1 MGRALG
7 RTISGRLMLAAAFV
21 FATRFLAAQEAA
33 PVPPLL
39 TVDQAV
45 QIAIANNVSL
55 KIANLDVDKSK
66 WQVAAAKTRRLPAIS
81 TYLFA
86 SGNLNSPTFNFSQG
100 IFGRIN
106 GLPNPAQNINID
118 LSQGVSGFAN
128 AQVAQ
133 PISQLYKLHLAIQ
146 EKQLSSDLASQQFR
160 GKKQSVVADVK
171 QAYYAVLQ
179 TESALKS
186 TEATVKQYE
195 ETDRV
200 ATQYIAQEAVL
211 QSESLDVKAKLA
223 EARYQVVELQNN
235 LQTQKEQ
242 LNYLLGRDLETDF
255 TAEEVPP
262 ISMKETDLQLAQ
274 QTALAQRPEIK
285 EAEINVQRAEV
296 DRKLAKSQYIPDVGV
311 AFHYSSPL
319 NTAILPKNIAS
330 AGVEMSWEPFDWGRR
345 KDDVNEKKIT
355 LEQSQYQLKDAHSQ
369 VLLDVNSHFRKL
381 DQSRQLLS
389 VAQAAQA
396 AENQKLREV
405 NDKFRQSSVLL
416 RDVLQQ
422 QAAVANANHDY
433 EQALLAFWTAK
444 AEFEKA
450 LGEE

>member
-1 MGRALG
+1 MGRVFG
-7 RTISGRLMLAAAFV
+7 KTISGRLAVPAFFILAAFS
-21 FATRFLAAQEAA
+21 LAAQEPGPA
-33 PVPPLL
+33 PPLL
-39 TVDQAV
+39 TVSQAV
-45 QIAIANNVSL
+45 QIAIANNISL
-55 KIANLDVDKSK
+55 KIAGLDVTKSN
-66 WQVAAAKTRRLPAIS
+66 WDVVAAKTRRFPAIS

-86 SGNLNSPTFNFSQG
+86 SGDLNSPTFTFNQG
-100 IFGRIN
+100 IFGKIN
-106 GLPNPAQNINID
+106 GLPNPAVTTRIN
-118 LSQGVSGFAN
+118 LSQGVTGFAD

-133 PISQLYKLHLAIQ
+133 PITQLYKIHLAIR
-146 EKQLSSDLASQQFR
+146 EKQLSSDMASQQLR
-160 GKKQSVVADVK
+160 GKRQSVVADVK

-186 TEATVKQYE
+186 ADATVKQYV

-200 ATQYIAQEAVL
+200 ATQYIEQQAVL

-223 EARYQVVELQNN
+223 QARFQVVQLHNN

-255 TAEEVPP
+255 TTEQVPT
-262 ISMKETDLQLAQ
+262 ISLQETDLQIAQ
-274 QTALAQRPEIK
+274 ETALSQRPEIK
-285 EAEINVQRAEV
+285 EAEINVQRADV
-296 DRKLAKSQYIPDVGV
+296 DRKLAKSQFIPDIGA

-319 NTAILPKNIAS
+319 NTEILPQNIAA

-345 KDDVNEKKIT
+345 KDEVNAKKVT
-355 LEQSQYQLKDAHSQ
+355 LEQTQYQLKDARSQ
-369 VLLDVNSHFRKL
+369 VVLDVNNHFRKL
-381 DQSRQLLS
+381 DESRQLLS
-389 VAQAAQA
+389 VAEAAQA
-396 AENQKLREV
+396 AANEKLREV

-422 QAAVANANHDY
+422 QTAVATADHDY

>member
-1 MGRALG
+1 MVAGFL
-7 RTISGRLMLAAAFV
+7 
-21 FATRFLAAQEAA
+21 FAVCWMTAQVAA
-33 PVPPLL
+33 PAPPLL
-39 TVDQAV
+39 TVDQAT
-45 QIAIANNVSL
+45 QIAVANNISL

-66 WQVAAAKTRRLPAIS
+66 WEVAAAKTRRLPAIS
-81 TYLFA
+81 TYVFA
-86 SGNLNSPTFNFSQG
+86 SGDLNSPSFTFSEG
-100 IFGRIN
+100 IFGKIN
-106 GLPNPAQNINID
+106 GLPNPSQNTRIQ
-118 LSQGVSGFAN
+118 LSQGVTGLAN

-133 PISQLYKLHLAIQ
+133 PITQLYKIHLAIQ
-146 EKQLSSDLASQQFR
+146 EKQLSSDLTSQQFR
-160 GKKQSVVADVK
+160 GKRQSVVADVK

-179 TESALKS
+179 TESALTS

-223 EARYQVVELQNN
+223 EARYQVVELHNN

-255 TAEEVPP
+255 TTEEVPP
-262 ISMKETDLQLAQ
+262 ISLKETDLQFAQ

-285 EAEINVQRAEV
+285 EAEINVQRADV
-296 DRKLAKSQYIPDVGV
+296 DRKLAKSQYIPDIGA

-319 NTAILPKNIAS
+319 NTEILPKNIAA

-355 LEQSQYQLKDAHSQ
+355 LEQTQYQLKDAHSQ

-381 DQSRQLLS
+381 DQSRQLLL
-389 VAQAAQA
+389 VAVAAQA
-396 AENQKLREV
+396 AANEKLREV
-405 NDKFRQSSVLL
+405 NDKFKQNSVLL

-422 QAAVANANHDY
+422 QAAVATANHDY

-450 LGEE
+450 LGED

>member
-1 MGRALG
+1 MLVAAL
-7 RTISGRLMLAAAFV
+7 V
-21 FATRFLAAQEAA
+21 FATRSLAAQEAA
-33 PVPPLL
+33 PVSPLL
-39 TVDQAV
+39 TIEQAV

-106 GLPNPAQNINID
+106 GLPNPAQNIRID
-118 LSQGVSGFAN
+118 LSQGITGFAN

-133 PISQLYKLHLAIQ
+133 PISQLYKIHLAIQ
-146 EKQLSSDLASQQFR
+146 EKQLSSELASQQFR
-160 GKKQSVVADVK
+160 GKKQSVIADVK

-186 TEATVKQYE
+186 TAATVKQYE

-223 EARYQVVELQNN
+223 EARYQVVELRNN

-255 TAEEVPP
+255 TTEEVPP
-262 ISMKETDLQLAQ
+262 ISLKETDLQVAQ

-285 EAEINVQRAEV
+285 EAEINVQRA
-296 DRKLAKSQYIPDVGV
+296 GV

-319 NTAILPKNIAS
+319 NTEILPKNIAS

-355 LEQSQYQLKDAHSQ
+355 LEQTQYQLKDAHSQ
-369 VLLDVNSHFRKL
+369 VLLDVNNHFRKL

-396 AENQKLREV
+396 AANEKLREV

-433 EQALLAFWTAK
+433 EQALLAFWSAK

>member
-1 MGRALG
+1 MGRVPG
-7 RTISGRLMLAAAFV
+7 RTTSRSVVVTGFL
-21 FATRFLAAQEAA
+21 FAVCWAAAQETA
-33 PVPPLL
+33 PAPPLL
-39 TVDQAV
+39 TVDQATK
-45 QIAIANNVSL
+45 IAIDNNISL

-66 WQVAAAKTRRLPAIS
+66 WEVAAAKTRRLPAIS
-81 TYLFA
+81 TYVFA
-86 SGNLNSPTFNFSQG
+86 SGDLNSPTFTFSEG
-100 IFGRIN
+100 IFGKIN
-106 GLPNPAQNINID
+106 GLPNPSQNTRIQ
-118 LSQGVSGFAN
+118 LSQGVTGFAN

-133 PISQLYKLHLAIQ
+133 PISQLYKIHLAIQ
-146 EKQLSSDLASQQFR
+146 EKQLSSDMASQQFR
-160 GKKQSVVADVK
+160 GKRQSVVADVK

-195 ETDRV
+195 ETDRL
-200 ATQYIAQEAVL
+200 ATQYIQQEAVL

-223 EARYQVVELQNN
+223 EARYQLVELHNN
-235 LQTQKEQ
+235 LLTQKEQ

-255 TAEEVPP
+255 TTEEVPP
-262 ISMKETDLQLAQ
+262 ISLKETDLQFAQ

-285 EAEINVQRAEV
+285 EAEINVQRADV
-296 DRKLAKSQYIPDVGV
+296 DRKLAKSQYIPDLGV

-319 NTAILPKNIAS
+319 NTEILPKNIAA

-355 LEQSQYQLKDAHSQ
+355 LEQTQYQLKDARSQ
-369 VLLDVNSHFRKL
+369 VLLDVNNHFRKL

-389 VAQAAQA
+389 VAVSAQA
-396 AENQKLREV
+396 AANEKLREV
-405 NDKFRQSSVLL
+405 NDKFKQSSVLL

-422 QAAVANANHDY
+422 QAAVASADHDY

>member
-1 MGRALG
+1 MVRALG
-7 RTISGRLMLAAAFV
+7 RTISAGLLATLLLTAICV
-21 FATRFLAAQEAA
+21 AAQENS
-33 PVPPLL
+33 VSPPLL
-39 TVDQAV
+39 TIDQAI
-45 QIAIANNVSL
+45 QTAIANNVSL
-55 KIANLDVDKSK
+55 KIAFLDVTKSN
-66 WQVAAAKTRRLPAIS
+66 WEVAAAKTRRLPAIS

-86 SGNLNSPTFNFSQG
+86 SGDLNSPAFTFKQG
-100 IFGRIN
+100 IFGKIN
-106 GLPNPAQNINID
+106 GLPNPVQNTQIQ
-118 LSQGVSGFAN
+118 LSQGVTGFAN

-133 PISQLYKLHLAIQ
+133 PITQLYKIHLAIE
-146 EKQLSSDLASQQFR
+146 EKKLSSDMASQQYR
-160 GKKQSVVADVK
+160 GKRQSVVADVK

-186 TEATVKQYE
+186 TEAMVKQYE

-200 ATQYIAQEAVL
+200 VLQYISQEAVL

-223 EARYQVVELQNN
+223 DARYQIVGLHNN

-255 TAEEVPP
+255 TTENVPP
-262 ISMKETDLQLAQ
+262 ISLKEKDLQLAQ

-285 EAEINVQRAEV
+285 EAEINVQRADV
-296 DRKLAKSQYIPDVGV
+296 DRKLAKSQYIPDIGA

-319 NTAILPKNIAS
+319 NTEILPKNIAA
-330 AGVEMSWEPFDWGRR
+330 AGVELSWEPFDWGRR
-345 KDDVNEKKIT
+345 KDEVNEKKVT

-389 VAQAAQA
+389 VAEAAQA
-396 AENQKLREV
+396 AANEKLREV
-405 NDKFRQSSVLL
+405 NDKFRQSTVLL

-422 QAAVANANHDY
+422 QAAVASANHDY

>member
-1 MGRALG
+1 MRVLG
-7 RTISGRLMLAAAFV
+7 RTISAGSIFAIFLVAACCVAAEES
-21 FATRFLAAQEAA
+21 ATS
-33 PVPPLL
+33 PPLL
-39 TVDQAV
+39 TIDQAI
-45 QIAIANNVSL
+45 QTAIANNISL
-55 KIANLDVDKSK
+55 KIAFLDVSKSN
-66 WQVAAAKTRRLPAIS
+66 WEVAAEKTRRLPAIS

-86 SGNLNSPTFNFSQG
+86 SGDLNSPTFTFNQG
-100 IFGRIN
+100 IFGKIN
-106 GLPNPAQNINID
+106 GLPNPIQNTKIQ
-118 LSQGVSGFAN
+118 LSQGVSGFAT

-133 PISQLYKLHLAIQ
+133 PITQLYKIHLAIE
-146 EKQLSSDLASQQFR
+146 EKKLSSDMANQQYR
-160 GKKQSVVADVK
+160 GKRQSVVADVK

-200 ATQYIAQEAVL
+200 VLQYISQEAVL
-211 QSESLDVKAKLA
+211 QSESLEVKAKLA
-223 EARYQVVELQNN
+223 DARYQVVELHNN

-255 TAEEVPP
+255 TTEEVPP
-262 ISMKETDLQLAQ
+262 ISLKETDLQVAQ

-285 EAEINVQRAEV
+285 EAEINVQRADV
-296 DRKLAKSQYIPDVGV
+296 DRKLAKSQYIPDIGA

-319 NTAILPKNIAS
+319 NTEILPKNIAA
-330 AGVEMSWEPFDWGRR
+330 AGVELSWEPFDWGRR
-345 KDDVNEKKIT
+345 KDEVNEKKVT

-389 VAQAAQA
+389 VTEAAQA
-396 AENQKLREV
+396 AANEKLREV
-405 NDKFRQSSVLL
+405 NDKFRQNTVLL

-422 QAAVANANHDY
+422 QASVATANHDY

>member
-1 MGRALG
+1 MGRALS
-7 RTISGRLMLAAAFV
+7 RTICLMLAAAFV

-45 QIAIANNVSL
+45 QIAIANNVAL

-106 GLPNPAQNINID
+106 GLPNPAQNIKID
-118 LSQGVSGFAN
+118 LSQGVSGIAN

-133 PISQLYKLHLAIQ
+133 PISQLYKIHLAIQ

-160 GKKQSVVADVK
+160 GKKQSVIADVK
-171 QAYYAVLQ
+171 QAYYALLQ

-186 TEATVKQYE
+186 TEATIKQYE

-255 TAEEVPP
+255 TTEEVPA
-262 ISMKETDLQLAQ
+262 ISLKETDLQLAQ

-285 EAEINVQRAEV
+285 EAEINVQRADV

-319 NTAILPKNIAS
+319 NTEILPKNIAS
-330 AGVEMSWEPFDWGRR
+330 AGVEMTWEPFDWGRR

-369 VLLDVNSHFRKL
+369 VLLDVNNHFRKL

-396 AENQKLREV
+396 AANEKLREV

-433 EQALLAFWTAK
+433 EQARLAFWTAK